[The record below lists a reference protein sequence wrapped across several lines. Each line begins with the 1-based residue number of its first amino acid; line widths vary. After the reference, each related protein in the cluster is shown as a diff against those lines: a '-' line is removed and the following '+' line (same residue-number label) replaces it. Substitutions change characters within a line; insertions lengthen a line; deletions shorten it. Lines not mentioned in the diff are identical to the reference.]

1 MSVST
6 GLISCPQIQDDLNNM
21 FLAGD
26 PTLARVPQGLGQ
38 WVTSPANT
46 RNVLQKQ
53 VSPGGSK
60 IRQVQLLYTQQ
71 ICEDDVDDDT
81 TQKCVSTN
89 EDGNLSETYEIDP
102 SVGVSIDRKFTL
114 SAMREMCKDNSRYF
128 SERILAMMNALDAKI
143 NKNIAYEAVLLT
155 GTFGEGTPNMDA
167 AHKIVEIETRFTDGK
182 FNLEGFER
190 ITEAAQFTGYPTI
203 PYLFGFS
210 EIQRYFKR
218 MYAGCCGADG
228 ININDYA
235 AQNGASFVADQY
247 LWEAFKAVGNPE
259 GFLMTTPGALQ
270 LLTFNEFKG
279 DFAEVNDQSYKQT
292 TIVNP
297 FSEREYDLTLKND
310 CGVISVQ
317 LKLATKLVS
326 LPVDMYPS
334 CSNYAGVNYVNA
346 FSIDN
351 PVAE

>member
-6 GLISCPQIQDDLNNM
+6 GLISCPQIQEDLNNM

-26 PTLARVPQGLGQ
+26 PTLSRVPQGLGQ

-46 RNVLQKQ
+46 RGILQRQ

-60 IRQVQLLYTQQ
+60 LRQVQLLYTQQ

-114 SAMREMCKDNSRYF
+114 SNMREMCKDNSRYF
-128 SERILAMMNALDAKI
+128 SERILAMMDALDAKI
-143 NKNIAYEAVLLT
+143 NKDIAYQAVLET
-155 GTFGEGTPNMDA
+155 GTFGLGTPNMDA
-167 AHKIVEIETRFTDGK
+167 ARKIVTIKTKDASDKYDLIGYEQ
-182 FNLEGFER
+182 
-190 ITEAAQFTGYPTI
+190 ITEAAQFAGYGTI

-218 MYAGCCGADG
+218 MYAGCCGPDG
-228 ININDYA
+228 INISDFA
-235 AQNGASFVADQY
+235 TQNGASFVADQY
-247 LWEAFKAVGNPE
+247 LWEAFKSVGNPE
-259 GFLMTTPGALQ
+259 GFLMTRPGALQ
-270 LLTFNEFKG
+270 LLTYNEFKG
-279 DFAEVNDQSYKQT
+279 DFATVNDDSYKQT

-297 FSEREYDLTLKND
+297 FSNREYDMTMKND

-346 FSIDN
+346 FKIVN
-351 PVAE
+351 P